1 MIKDLIVNLGLGDR
15 DPAGDYAISIASAFE
30 AHVLGIGLAYEP
42 VIPGSVMGGIPP
54 EFLEAQRAESEKSAR
69 AAMARFEEAA
79 KRAGV
84 SYETRLMSSS
94 VSGAADQ
101 IGRLA
106 RRFDLS
112 VVGQPKRDEGMP
124 EEVLDEGVLFDSGRP
139 VLFVP
144 YIQKEGL
151 KLDHVMV
158 CWDGSRAATRAIG
171 DAMPVLEKAKQVDL
185 VIVAAKEAKTN
196 EISGADIGQHLARHN
211 IKVDVKRITS
221 PDIDT
226 ASTILSYAADAST
239 DLIVMGGYGHSRL
252 REFVLGGVTH
262 AIFESMTVP
271 VLMSH

>member
-15 DPAGDYAISIASAFE
+15 DPAGDYAISIASTFD
-30 AHVLGIGLAYEP
+30 AHVLGVGLAYEP

-54 EFLEAQRAESEKSAR
+54 EFLETQRAEAEKSAR

-79 KRAGV
+79 KRAGS
-84 SYETRLMSSS
+84 SYETRLISSS

-106 RRFDLS
+106 RRFDLA
-112 VVGQPKRDEGMP
+112 VVGQPNRDQGMP

-144 YIQKEGL
+144 YIQKGGL

-185 VIVAAKEAKTN
+185 VIVAAKEPKTN
-196 EISGADIGQHLARHN
+196 EISGADMGQHLARHG

-221 PDIDT
+221 
-226 ASTILSYAADAST
+226 
-239 DLIVMGGYGHSRL
+239 
-252 REFVLGGVTH
+252 
-262 AIFESMTVP
+262 
-271 VLMSH
+271 

>member
-15 DPAGDYAISIASAFE
+15 DPAGDYAISIASTFD
-30 AHVLGIGLAYEP
+30 AHVLGVGLAYEP

-54 EFLEAQRAESEKSAR
+54 EFLETQRAEAEKSAR

-79 KRAGV
+79 KRAGS
-84 SYETRLMSSS
+84 SYETRLISSS

-106 RRFDLS
+106 RRFDLA
-112 VVGQPKRDEGMP
+112 VVGQPNRDQGMP

-144 YIQKEGL
+144 YIQKGGL

-185 VIVAAKEAKTN
+185 VIVAAKEPKTN
-196 EISGADIGQHLARHN
+196 EISGADMGQHLARHG

-226 ASTILSYAADAST
+226 ASTILSYAADASS

-262 AIFESMTVP
+262 GLLRSMTVP

>member
-1 MIKDLIVNLGLGDR
+1 
-15 DPAGDYAISIASAFE
+15 
-30 AHVLGIGLAYEP
+30 
-42 VIPGSVMGGIPP
+42 
-54 EFLEAQRAESEKSAR
+54 
-69 AAMARFEEAA
+69 
-79 KRAGV
+79 
-84 SYETRLMSSS
+84 MSSS

-106 RRFDLS
+106 RRFDLA
-112 VVGQPKRDEGMP
+112 VVGQPRRDEGMP
-124 EEVLDEGVLFDSGRP
+124 EEVLDEGVLFESGRP

-144 YIQKEGL
+144 FIQKDAL

-171 DAMPVLEKAKQVDL
+171 DAIPFLEKAKQVDV
-185 VIVAAKEAKTN
+185 VIVAAKQAKAD
-196 EISGADIGQHLARHN
+196 EVAGADLAQHLARHG

-252 REFVLGGVTH
+252 REFILGGVTH
-262 AIFESMTVP
+262 ALLDSMTVP